1 MSEIK
6 KYRVNEIFYSVQ
18 AEGRNAGRPAVFV
31 RFAGCNLSCPFCDT
45 NHEPYTEMTQEQIE
59 AEVARLDPHNVNN
72 EPSAMVVFTGGE
84 PTLQLTD
91 DCEFCAGRFRAMETN
106 GILPA
111 PSWID
116 WVTVSPKTKLTIEQ
130 LEKANELKL
139 LHGQFDERYAVELGE
154 IALYSLAI
162 PCYMQPTADAEGKF
176 DPAPAIEFCKRNPH
190 WTVSL
195 QWHKLL
201 NIR

>member
-1 MSEIK
+1 MKNKI
-6 KYRVNEIFYSVQ
+6 YRINEIFYSVQ
-18 AEGRNAGRPAVFV
+18 AEGGNAGRPAIFV

-45 NHEPYTEMTQEQIE
+45 NHEPYKEMTQEQIE

-72 EPSAMVVFTGGE
+72 EPAAMIVFTGGE

-116 WVTVSPKTKLTIEQ
+116 WVTVSPKTMLSQEQ
-130 LEKANELKL
+130 LNRADELKVL
-139 LHGQFDERYAVELGE
+139 FNFFSDRYLCNLGE
-154 IALYSLAI
+154 FARAQGKKCFLQPIA
-162 PCYMQPTADAEGKF
+162 DKEGNF
-176 DPAPAIEFCKRNPH
+176 DVEAVYQFCLQHPV
-190 WTVSL
+190 WSISL
-195 QWHKLL
+195 QWHKLF
-201 NIR
+201 NIH